1 MRLQFDFF
9 LFLSH
14 STGKT
19 VQKYFHSETLE
30 RSLAGKKSLWNCER
44 SELVQFKP
52 LLSRTIFPLMIGSYS
67 QNYGFPPHYLDM
79 WQKSR
84 IYPTLSG
91 HVAKITFLPLII
103 GTSNHNS
110 IFTPLLSGH
119 LIKWCFCPSLSGQDI
134 IPPFWYIYPSL
145 LGHLPPKLWMLAE
158 NEKMSAGIFSNL
170 MMIFFLYSCSLL
182 KYGNDSQFC
191 YEKQKM

>member
-30 RSLAGKKSLWNCER
+30 RSPAGKKSLWNCER

-67 QNYGFPPHYLDM
+67 QNYGFSPSLSWHVA
-79 WQKSR
+79 KNHEFT
-84 IYPTLSG
+84 PTLSG

-119 LIKWCFCPSLSGQDI
+119 LIKWCF
-134 IPPFWYIYPSL
+134 YPSL

-170 MMIFFLYSCSLL
+170 MMIFF
-182 KYGNDSQFC
+182 FC
-191 YEKQKM
+191 TAALF

>member
-30 RSLAGKKSLWNCER
+30 RSLADKKSLWNCER

-67 QNYGFPPHYLDM
+67 QNYGFPLIILTCSKNHEFT
-79 WQKSR
+79 
-84 IYPTLSG
+84 PTLSG
-91 HVAKITFLPLII
+91 HVAKITFVPLII
-103 GTSNHNS
+103 ATSNHNS

-119 LIKWCFCPSLSGQDI
+119 LIKWLSGQEI

-170 MMIFFLYSCSLL
+170 MMIFF
-182 KYGNDSQFC
+182 FC
-191 YEKQKM
+191 TAALF